1 MCKYFYLL
9 IFGLF
14 STILFSQNF
23 QIKGK
28 LVDETENTPLESAT
42 VFAEKPSDSSLIT
55 YTISGRNGEFELKGR
70 TSATEVSVNISY
82 TGYAPLRKKVLLN
95 GEPIDL
101 GNIKMVVQTESLG
114 DVVVT
119 ATRAP
124 ITIKKDTL
132 EFNAASFSTKANA
145 TVEDL
150 LKELPGVEVDAQ
162 GNITVNG
169 KPVNKILVNG
179 KPFFGDDPTIATRN
193 LTKEI
198 VDKIQVTDTKTDSEA
213 FTGEKGDDQNKTI
226 NITID
231 EEKNKGI
238 FGRVAAGAGTD
249 KRFEYAGLIN
259 YFDNDLRL
267 SVLAGGN
274 NINSPGFS
282 FGEIEKMFGGMGVFY
297 ILHPN

>member
-1 MCKYFYLL
+1 M
-9 IFGLF
+9 
-14 STILFSQNF
+14 S
-23 QIKGK
+23 
-28 LVDETENTPLESAT
+28 
-42 VFAEKPSDSSLIT
+42 
-55 YTISGRNGEFELKGR
+55 
-70 TSATEVSVNISY
+70 
-82 TGYAPLRKKVLLN
+82 
-95 GEPIDL
+95 
-101 GNIKMVVQTESLG
+101 VQTEELEG
-114 DVVVT
+114 VVVT
-119 ATRAP
+119 ANRAP

-198 VDKIQVTDTKTDSEA
+198 VEKIQVTDTKTDSQA
-213 FTGEKGDDQNKTI
+213 FTGEKGDENNKTI
-226 NITID
+226 NIQID

-238 FGRVAAGAGTD
+238 FGRVAAGGGTD

-259 YFDNDLRL
+259 YFDNDLRV
-267 SVLAGGN
+267 SALAGGN

-282 FGEIEKMFGGMGVFY
+282 FGEIEKMFGSARYVSMNSNGSFNYNGRAFGGGDGITNSRTAGANFADDFGKGTDLKCRLLLFFCKY
-297 ILHPN
+297 IQRRSS